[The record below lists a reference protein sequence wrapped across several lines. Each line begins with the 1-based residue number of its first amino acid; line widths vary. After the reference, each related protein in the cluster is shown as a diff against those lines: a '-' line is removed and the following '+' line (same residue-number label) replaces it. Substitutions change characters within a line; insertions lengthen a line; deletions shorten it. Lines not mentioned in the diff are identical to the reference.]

1 MDINWEQVWSIAS
14 LIILIA
20 YQITILVTIVF
31 IILDNKKPEKTIAWV
46 VVLVILP
53 VVGLLAYLNF
63 GRNLRKIRLMDRK
76 SLMDDQRVI
85 NLANFQLEQL
95 VDNEF
100 GLDKKI
106 LDKKHIIT
114 YLLKSSKAIL
124 TEHNRVKIFTNG
136 KENFE
141 SILNDLNNAKDH
153 IHLEYYIFDAD
164 KIGNKIKDILVD
176 KAKAG
181 LEVRVIYDD
190 VGSWGLKKRFLKDLK
205 DAGVMVHSFLPVKF
219 PLFTSK
225 VNYRNHRK
233 IIVIDGKI
241 GYVGGMNIADR
252 YIEGD
257 KLGPWRDTHLRLDG
271 NAVKALQLIFGVDW
285 DFVCQK
291 TFDTLERYFPPKTYQ
306 EGELVQIAASGPDS
320 ELSYI
325 METYFTAIAT
335 ARKNIYIITPYLIPT
350 ESILTALRTASI
362 GGVDVRIIIPKKSDS
377 YWVNF
382 SSLSYVEK
390 LLKHGIRVYMYNKGF
405 NHSKVMTVDGVFS
418 SVGTANM
425 DYRSFDYNLEVNAI
439 IYDQK
444 IASELDVQFFK
455 DLENSEEIDLVR
467 WKKRSLG
474 VKIKHS
480 FARVLAPIF

>member
-1 MDINWEQVWSIAS
+1 MPEINWEQVWSIAS
-14 LIILIA
+14 VVLLIA
-20 YQITILVTIVF
+20 YQVTILITIIF

-63 GRNLRKIRLMDRK
+63 GRNYRKIKLMDRK
-76 SLMDDQRVI
+76 SLMDDQRVV
-85 NLANFQLEQL
+85 NLANLQLEQL

-100 GLDKKI
+100 GLDQKI
-106 LDKKHIIT
+106 LDKK
-114 YLLKSSKAIL
+114 
-124 TEHNRVKIFTNG
+124 HNRVKIFTNG

-181 LEVRVIYDD
+181 LEVRVIYDG
-190 VGSWGLKKRFLKDLK
+190 VGSWGLKKHFLKEMK
-205 DAGVMVHSFLPVKF
+205 EAGVMVHPFLPVRL

-257 KLGPWRDTHLRLDG
+257 KLGPWRDTHLRLEG

-306 EGELVQIAASGPDS
+306 EGKLVQIAASGPDS

-362 GGVDVRIIIPKKSDS
+362 GGVDVKIIIPKKSDS

-390 LLKHGIRVYMYNKGF
+390 LLKHGIRVYLYNKGF

-439 IYDQK
+439 IYDQQ
-444 IASELDVQFFK
+444 IASELDIQFYK

-474 VKIKHS
+474 IKIKHS